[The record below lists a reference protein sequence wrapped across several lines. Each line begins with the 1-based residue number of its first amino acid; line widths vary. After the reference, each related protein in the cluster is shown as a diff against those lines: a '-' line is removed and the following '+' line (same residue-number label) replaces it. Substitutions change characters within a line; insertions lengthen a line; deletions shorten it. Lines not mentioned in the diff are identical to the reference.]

1 MGEEYENELSHERRR
16 RGIFVENQTQ
26 EILAPS
32 GATSSGRIC
41 RPAGLEMKWIFISS
55 NMSRRRRWTG
65 RQKRQ
70 LDRYLTHA

>member
-41 RPAGLEMKWIFISS
+41 RPAGAGNEMDFHFFKYVAP
-55 NMSRRRRWTG
+55 TA
-65 RQKRQ
+65 
-70 LDRYLTHA
+70 LDRQAETAA